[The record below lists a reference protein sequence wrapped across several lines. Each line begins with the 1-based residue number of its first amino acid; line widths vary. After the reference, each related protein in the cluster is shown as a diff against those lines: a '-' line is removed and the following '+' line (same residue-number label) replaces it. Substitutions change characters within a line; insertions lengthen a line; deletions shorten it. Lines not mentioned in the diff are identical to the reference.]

1 MLEKRMTADRQVVP
15 LLQRIRSIGIGIDKL
30 LPFSLLVN
38 EKAQTYN
45 LPISAAAYRVIKDIE
60 NYNNI
65 GGVKNEISTLAMQ
78 RYAINQMSAPRDKA
92 ITALLRLQ
100 AYGITEQKY

>member
-1 MLEKRMTADRQVVP
+1 
-15 LLQRIRSIGIGIDKL
+15 
-30 LPFSLLVN
+30 
-38 EKAQTYN
+38 

-65 GGVKNEISTLAMQ
+65 GGMKNEISTLAMQ

-100 AYGITEQKY
+100 AYGITDDEILKVYEYMNRPALNLQ